1 MEKIDLYKCELHK
14 LGQRIRQLREEK
26 GYSQE
31 TLGFKAGLHRN
42 YISSLELAQKN
53 PTYTTLLKL
62 AKALS
67 VEITDLL
74 PKEQNHVIDSEDI
87 S

>member
-1 MEKIDLYKCELHK
+1 MDYENIYTKDLQKLGEKI
-14 LGQRIRQLREEK
+14 RAMREQK

-53 PTYTTLLKL
+53 PTYTTLIKL
-62 AKALS
+62 ARALE
-67 VEITDLL
+67 VRVQELI
-74 PKEQNHVIDSEDI
+74 PEEKKI
-87 S
+87 

>member
-1 MEKIDLYKCELHK
+1 MDYENLYTKDLIKLGEKI
-14 LGQRIRQLREEK
+14 RALREQK

-53 PTYTTLLKL
+53 PTYTTMIKL
-62 AKALS
+62 ARALE
-67 VEITDLL
+67 VTVTELVPRENDY
-74 PKEQNHVIDSEDI
+74 DI
-87 S
+87 KS